1 MQTLRS
7 CDQVT
12 SERLYNFIPQSGLPT
27 PATTG
32 LVSGRNGEPS
42 ARGMWP
48 LASRS
53 LLYRLIITD
62 LVCPLCEYLRHTVGP
77 GDLEIDAA
85 EMAVSCLLIGCTSCD
100 QDVRKICVLSIYDN
114 FMPEA
119 AKSRIDDRLAWAL
132 SRINWECV
140 SDRYFIPVLLDLV
153 LIPCDLLKPED
164 SGDSDSTM
172 WPTEAIGEVVKEM
185 EDPRERL
192 MLVHEAYNGSVDVAH
207 EVWIQVFSQLAS
219 NRAVRACQYLL
230 KEVTLIGRQSALN
243 PSVPQTLLAGLNEC
257 EGCDGID
264 PIILIQCACDH
275 RCWSLASDALQQ
287 MAVGNDDATAM
298 EAWWA
303 ILDLCRLTGD
313 PETELWARR
322 AMGVEDAVLQADT
335 LLLQGHW
342 VDAQ

>member
-1 MQTLRS
+1 
-7 CDQVT
+7 
-12 SERLYNFIPQSGLPT
+12 
-27 PATTG
+27 
-32 LVSGRNGEPS
+32 
-42 ARGMWP
+42 
-48 LASRS
+48 
-53 LLYRLIITD
+53 
-62 LVCPLCEYLRHTVGP
+62 
-77 GDLEIDAA
+77 
-85 EMAVSCLLIGCTSCD
+85 
-100 QDVRKICVLSIYDN
+100 
-114 FMPEA
+114 
-119 AKSRIDDRLAWAL
+119 
-132 SRINWECV
+132 
-140 SDRYFIPVLLDLV
+140 
-153 LIPCDLLKPED
+153 
-164 SGDSDSTM
+164 
-172 WPTEAIGEVVKEM
+172 
-185 EDPRERL
+185 

-342 VDAQ
+342 VDAQSMVESWLSQQQQYPGQTRVDDETVKAATTAWVACTRELSWWSVNGRGEESCIFGDRPLLELEMSSRIQDWRTIQDSVSKYDWTSYPQMKLCSAYFAQSQYDNLAGPEGQKRKSELLLDVEQTSQRVWNQLLNMWISSK